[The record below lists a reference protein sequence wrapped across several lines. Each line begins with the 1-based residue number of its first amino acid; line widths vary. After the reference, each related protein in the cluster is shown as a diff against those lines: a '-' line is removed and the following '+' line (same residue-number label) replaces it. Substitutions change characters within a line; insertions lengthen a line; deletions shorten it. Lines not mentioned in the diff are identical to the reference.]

1 MDTIWTL
8 CRKYTDLSDEEI
20 RIIENTS
27 AILQPLANLEDADIF
42 IDCPQRDGD
51 AIVVAEAKPEDVP
64 SSYKNSV
71 VGLLAKAENEPAV
84 ARTFRLGVG
93 TKQMKATTQENGS
106 TIQSVE
112 PIRHGSRIIGVLIRE
127 KRVDE
132 QHLVSERI
140 HFSQK
145 SYENIANV
153 LTRMVSE
160 NNWLTECIDE
170 ALVMAAVDISG
181 RGELFWDV
189 PISAQKVGTF
199 DTELGHEFFAGLARD
214 AGITLHLRLVCG
226 ENAHHILE
234 ATFKAAA
241 RALREA
247 VEPDPRMAGSIPS
260 TKGSL

>member
-1 MDTIWTL
+1 MTRTASAS
-8 CRKYTDLSDEEI
+8 RKTAETSIELALDLDGTGASDVS
-20 RIIENTS
+20 T
-27 AILQPLANLEDADIF
+27 
-42 IDCPQRDGD
+42 
-51 AIVVAEAKPEDVP
+51 
-64 SSYKNSV
+64 
-71 VGLLAKAENEPAV
+71 
-84 ARTFRLGVG
+84 GVG
-93 TKQMKATTQENGS
+93 FFDHMLCALSRHSLVDLDLRVEGDTWVDDHHTVEDTGIVLGQALREALGDKRGIRRFGS
-106 TIQSVE
+106 C
-112 PIRHGSRIIGVLIRE
+112 
-127 KRVDE
+127 
-132 QHLVSERI
+132 
-140 HFSQK
+140 
-145 SYENIANV
+145 
-153 LTRMVSE
+153 MVP
-160 NNWLTECIDE
+160 LDE

-214 AGITLHLRLVCG
+214 AGITFHLRLVCG